1 MPPCRA
7 NQREILANGAAK
19 VTSYVALRCVALRCV
34 ALRCV
39 DFNSDW
45 WTLFNDPTLNALE
58 QQLADANLCELPLHL
73 GPLVAVTRSDKPLSK
88 AASTFLQ
95 QLKSAMNARYP
106 ARG

>member
-1 MPPCRA
+1 
-7 NQREILANGAAK
+7 
-19 VTSYVALRCVALRCV
+19 V
-34 ALRCV
+34 
-39 DFNSDW
+39 
-45 WTLFNDPTLNALE
+45 LF
-58 QQLADANLCELPLHL
+58 LHL